1 MAAVSSSPAK
11 ALLERAGTG
20 EVPEAAGAS
29 SAAGAAMLKEG
40 LRPVLRPSCHVV
52 PALIV
57 STVAATLPDSL
68 CI

>member
-40 LRPVLRPSCHVV
+40 LRPVLRPSCHVL

-57 STVAATLPDSL
+57 SMVPATLPDSL
-68 CI
+68 RI